1 MRISD
6 WCSDVCASDLRI
18 KQRLGE
24 RGLCRWRDAEIA
36 RGDGWEIE
44 RTGRLD
50 PALRCYRYL
59 AHRPPARAIVGG
71 LDSGGESRVV
81 CAVDRHRP
89 RGERRLHRDDE
100 RRLRGGLGCGGEVAV
115 GERCRGHRLP
125 RASEIGRASCG
136 ERVCEYVE
144 ISVVAGSLKNKNKK
158 K

>member
-1 MRISD
+1 MIRRTPRSTRTDTLFPYTTLFRSIGGAACGAGRHVETVLGLQIPIVD
-6 WCSDVCASDLRI
+6 AWGRI

-89 RGERRLHRDDE
+89 RGERRLPRDHAQI
-100 RRLRGGLGCGGEVAV
+100 GT
-115 GERCRGHRLP
+115 
-125 RASEIGRASCG
+125 ASGRA
-136 ERVCEYVE
+136 RVCQYV
-144 ISVVAGSLKNKNKK
+144 
-158 K
+158 